1 MNCWVPGLLNNRRLT
16 VRRLLDSVQRL
27 SHSWSNI
34 QKTMKDNTQIIS
46 FSLCHGLQLAVPPKI
61 EDSKFDLCS
70 RVGSKHAGSKMSFK
84 PTGSKMF
91 R

>member
-1 MNCWVPGLLNNRRLT
+1 MDDAL
-16 VRRLLDSVQRL
+16 RL

-34 QKTMKDNTQIIS
+34 QKTMKDNTQLIS
-46 FSLCHGLQLAVPPKI
+46 FSLKDGLKLAVPPKMD
-61 EDSKFDLCS
+61 DSKFDLCS